1 MCIRDRPNATNPS
14 FKNAKIICFKRS
26 GNVFCIFSALLKDYV
41 DFQSFG
47 FACSHP
53 PLENLNGDNRQNGLD
68 LFDLRAFLA
77 IYSTQAKKI
86 AKLAKQVNGMA
97 NRMHRIA
104 L

>member
-1 MCIRDRPNATNPS
+1 
-14 FKNAKIICFKRS
+14 
-26 GNVFCIFSALLKDYV
+26 
-41 DFQSFG
+41 
-47 FACSHP
+47 
-53 PLENLNGDNRQNGLD
+53 LNGDNRQNGLD